1 MRIILC
7 SSSQRRKELVKKFR
21 LPYIVYQ
28 PDVDENIKINDPIKL
43 VKKLALLKALDGTK
57 CFSKGL
63 ALGVDTIVVLNRE
76 IIGKPKNSSDAI
88 RILNKLNGS
97 THSVY
102 SGFALIDCATGKA
115 VIDYDVTK
123 VKMHRLSRERI
134 KSLSSKHQDKA
145 GAYAVQ
151 EKDDCFVEKIYGD
164 YDNVVGLPVKKIKRA
179 IYLKFSV

>member
-63 ALGVDTIVVLNRE
+63 ALGVDTIVVLN
-76 IIGKPKNSSDAI
+76 
-88 RILNKLNGS
+88 
-97 THSVY
+97 V
-102 SGFALIDCATGKA
+102 
-115 VIDYDVTK
+115 
-123 VKMHRLSRERI
+123 
-134 KSLSSKHQDKA
+134 
-145 GAYAVQ
+145 
-151 EKDDCFVEKIYGD
+151 
-164 YDNVVGLPVKKIKRA
+164 
-179 IYLKFSV
+179 